1 MRRGDADNAFGG
13 DRPLHAAE
21 AFGAPRQRSHWWN
34 RGGSQPAP
42 RTSTAYREPPRRPTA
57 WQQTAAP
64 PVVARTPTTSA
75 DPVGQA
81 LKMFDQWAQTM
92 SRR

>member
-1 MRRGDADNAFGG
+1 MRRGDAENAFGG

-21 AFGAPRQRSHWWN
+21 AFGASRQRSHWWN
-34 RGGSQPAP
+34 RASAPAP
-42 RTSTAYREPPRRPTA
+42 RSSTAYREPPQRPTA

-64 PVVARTPTTSA
+64 PIANRTPATSA

-81 LKMFDQWAQTM
+81 LRMFDQWAQTM
-92 SRR
+92 NRR